1 MPAGIRSLTFD
12 FHRCFFYMS
21 HCEPFPGFS
30 IDALCNK
37 SLVSLIFYSFVS
49 TAGSVIKIF
58 I

>member
-1 MPAGIRSLTFD
+1 MSVGIRGLKFD
-12 FHRCFFYMS
+12 FHRCFLMS
-21 HCEPFPGFS
+21 HCEPFPRCS

-49 TAGSVIKIF
+49 TAGNVIKIF